1 MLEERGTQDLSSSG
15 CHQPEFPTPIMFCAH
30 AKDKYLFEVFSI
42 GATFVYFV
50 MYKCLHPDW
59 NKWMFVV
66 VMVAIDMCVGG

>member
-1 MLEERGTQDLSSSG
+1 
-15 CHQPEFPTPIMFCAH
+15 MFCAH